1 MVQDQVVDAVL
12 VSALGFGLFDQD
24 AGPAGRAWSEGL
36 PASVDDGD
44 AGSGYFVQVSAFGSL
59 VAPITGR
66 SVWDCRGHLADVW
79 GWVTAE
85 AVWVG
90 GLGRSRTFSP
100 AADPGGP
107 PCVLL

>member
-44 AGSGYFVQVSAFGSL
+44 AVLGILFRFLHLVLWLPQLRGGQSGTVE
-59 VAPITGR
+59 
-66 SVWDCRGHLADVW
+66 
-79 GWVTAE
+79 VTLPMS
-85 AVWVG
+85 G
-90 GLGRSRTFSP
+90 DG
-100 AADPGGP
+100 
-107 PCVLL
+107 